1 LHKETK
7 TVVGI
12 DVVDIERLRAVMARS
27 PRALQRLFTAD
38 ERAYC
43 ASRADPVVHFA
54 GTLAAKE
61 AVIKAL
67 GLGPLPVWARRIE
80 IVRDAGVPRV
90 EVTGADASGVDISI
104 SHDAGVAVA
113 VAVRISV

>member
-1 LHKETK
+1 
-7 TVVGI
+7 VVGI

-27 PRALQRLFTAD
+27 PRLSRRVFTAG

-43 ASRADPVVHFA
+43 EARADPVVHFA

-67 GLGPLPVWARRIE
+67 GLGALPIWARRIE
-80 IVRDAGVPRV
+80 IVRAAGAPRV
-90 EVTGADASGVDISI
+90 EVTGADASGVNISI

-113 VAVRISV
+113 VAVRISD